1 MQDRGKMKIRIELT
15 EGAKRHIASHNVSV
29 KEVMTIFEQNYL
41 VKREGRR
48 YELLARTREG
58 RVLAL
63 FLEKEKDKF
72 KLLTARD
79 ATKTE
84 KELYKKKAK

>member
-1 MQDRGKMKIRIELT
+1 MKIIIEIT
-15 EGAKRHIASHNVSV
+15 EGAKRHIASHNVRAE
-29 KEVMTIFEQNYL
+29 EVMTIFEQNYF

-63 FLEKEKDKF
+63 FLEKGKDKF
-72 KLLTARD
+72 TLITARD

>member
-1 MQDRGKMKIRIELT
+1 MKRRIRIEIT
-15 EGAKRHIASHNVSV
+15 VGAKRHIASHNVRAE
-29 KEVMTIFEQNYL
+29 EVLTIFEQDYF
-41 VKREGRR
+41 VKREGKR

-72 KLLTARD
+72 TLITARD

-84 KELYKKKAK
+84 KELYKKIAK

>member
-1 MQDRGKMKIRIELT
+1 MKRRIRIEIT
-15 EGAKRHIASHNVSV
+15 EGAKRHIASHNVRAE
-29 KEVMTIFEQNYL
+29 EVLTIFEQDYF
-41 VKREGRR
+41 VKRDGKR

-72 KLLTARD
+72 TLITARD

>member
-1 MQDRGKMKIRIELT
+1 MKRRIRIEIT
-15 EGAKRHIASHNVSV
+15 EGAKRHIASHNVRAE
-29 KEVMTIFEQNYL
+29 EVLTIFEQDYF
-41 VKREGRR
+41 VKREGKR

-72 KLLTARD
+72 TLITARD